1 MPVARAPPQAKTES
15 AAPDS
20 QHRSAARLRRRSA
33 WYQEHFRMA
42 YTDGARLY
50 TAAVTFTF

>member
-1 MPVARAPPQAKTES
+1 MPAARAPPQAKTEA